1 MFLIPVKVPS
11 LIFCFCHH
19 IHLFIKYFKGVNNLR
34 PPTQKITFVWNEKIV
49 FNYFS
54 DKGGN
59 DELSDKSLTQKLF
72 TFTAGR
78 PKNKHYIFFTVDRT
92 AVTDIGVTFSPNH
105 VLKHS
110 KPGKKLHSFH
120 YRAYH
125 NKRLCVVECLKEYLK
140 LHNTKV
146 QTYTNA
152 LFITNGKPFRVAA
165 VDSMRRWVKELFME
179 TSILK
184 EYTPHTCR
192 SAATSKASQLNVDI
206 AEILK
211 QGCWKNAKIFFS
223 FYKKD
228 IVYDAP
234 EDVDF
239 MIILT

>member
-1 MFLIPVKVPS
+1 M
-11 LIFCFCHH
+11 
-19 IHLFIKYFKGVNNLR
+19 
-34 PPTQKITFVWNEKIV
+34 
-49 FNYFS
+49 
-54 DKGGN
+54 
-59 DELSDKSLTQKLF
+59 
-72 TFTAGR
+72 
-78 PKNKHYIFFTVDRT
+78 
-92 AVTDIGVTFSPNH
+92 
-105 VLKHS
+105 
-110 KPGKKLHSFH
+110 
-120 YRAYH
+120 
-125 NKRLCVVECLKEYLK
+125 
-140 LHNTKV
+140 

-165 VDSMRRWVKELFME
+165 IDSMRRWVKELFME